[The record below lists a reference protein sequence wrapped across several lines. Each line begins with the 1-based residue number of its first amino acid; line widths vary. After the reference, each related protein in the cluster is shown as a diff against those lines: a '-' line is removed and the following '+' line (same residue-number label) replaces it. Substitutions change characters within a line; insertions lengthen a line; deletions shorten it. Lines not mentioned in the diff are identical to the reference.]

1 MPIGSHLASSRE
13 TPPRSRDGQRS
24 SPRSRSEFSVL
35 PVVRQDPIHRHRRII
50 YFRLRRIA
58 RHLRD
63 TYPVQQLQVRY
74 QLDAVAIVLDLPHPM
89 DVAHRLRFD
98 QANKLLGRQSRKERQ
113 LCIAVSALVS
123 PKTHKPRNGIANRHQ
138 RSLTRGAHLVGRVEL
153 HQPTSR
159 PEFVPVNFNA
169 ACLQYCTVE
178 GGAPAFRWGAYKHL
192 ADLKPTARRHQYLS
206 ASRASAS
213 CSAVTLQ

>member
-1 MPIGSHLASSRE
+1 
-13 TPPRSRDGQRS
+13 
-24 SPRSRSEFSVL
+24 
-35 PVVRQDPIHRHRRII
+35 
-50 YFRLRRIA
+50 RRIA

-63 TYPVQQLQVRY
+63 TKPVPILQVSY
-74 QLDAVAIVLDLPHPM
+74 QLDPVAIVLNLPQPM
-89 DVAHRLRFD
+89 NVTPRLRFVP
-98 QANKLLGRQSRKERQ
+98 ANKLLRRQSSKQRP
-113 LCIAVSALVS
+113 LCIAVYALVS
-123 PKTHKPRNGIANRHQ
+123 PKTHKRRNGIANRHQ

-192 ADLKPTARRHQYLS
+192 ADLKP
-206 ASRASAS
+206 
-213 CSAVTLQ
+213 